1 MRENCHR
8 TLVPSTSTTGGA
20 ARLLLLETVQLERPE
35 VRQQLDPAV
44 EHVDLCV
51 LHLALKTLV
60 HVSSTPGENREDDT
74 ARFDSLGDIFTHA
87 QVSAVEPRPLVILAS
102 LLGGGDVLGPQ
113 LENGCT
119 TVLLQTGSHSTGRG
133 VR

>member
-60 HVSSTPGENREDDT
+60 HVSSTPGENPDDTEDDT

-87 QVSAVEPRPLVILAS
+87 QVSAVEPRPLVILA
-102 LLGGGDVLGPQ
+102 
-113 LENGCT
+113 
-119 TVLLQTGSHSTGRG
+119 RW
-133 VR
+133 R